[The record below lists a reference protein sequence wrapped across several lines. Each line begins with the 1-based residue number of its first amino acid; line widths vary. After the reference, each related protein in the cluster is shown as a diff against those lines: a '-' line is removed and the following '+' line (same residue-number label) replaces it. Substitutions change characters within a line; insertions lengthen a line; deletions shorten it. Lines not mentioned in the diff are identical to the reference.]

1 MAGSLGFGSSDGL
14 TIDPKFGPDRT
25 LLFQCFSSLL
35 KDQEAE
41 VRAAAADN
49 IARMAQLGGQDCFAS
64 HIAPALPGLA
74 DDPVVEVRSKLAQTL
89 MDCCDESICT
99 TLTDQVILSD
109 FKPLLEGFLQDE
121 FAEVQLHVL
130 TKLSNISRLLS
141 KMDAVVGS
149 VLAMTKAPNWRVREA
164 VGRLLPHLADARGVS
179 FFEDHLR
186 EPWLRFLLDQVA
198 DVRSACVAGMPHLL
212 RVAGP
217 EWLQR
222 EIFPHYVRIY
232 DESSSY
238 LTRITILRSFAAL
251 ASADPDAPISA
262 TKSLE
267 SGGEPLDSE
276 SPASYAGISLPLLE
290 DVVSLML
297 RGLDDRVANVRMVS
311 AKGLAGMLSKC
322 DASVLNSK
330 VRSGLSTRAN
340 EDEDD
345 DCRYFSQL
353 ALDSCA

>member
-1 MAGSLGFGSSDGL
+1 M
-14 TIDPKFGPDRT
+14 IDPKFGADRT
-25 LLFQCFSSLL
+25 NLFSCFSTLL
-35 KDQEAE
+35 QDQEAE
-41 VRAAAADN
+41 VRAAAAEN
-49 IARMAQLGGQDCFAS
+49 VARMTQLGGQDSFAS

-99 TLTDQVILSD
+99 ALSDQIILGD

-130 TKLSNISRLLS
+130 TKLSRVSRLLS

-164 VGRLLPHLADARGVS
+164 VGRLLPHLADARGVG
-179 FFEDHLR
+179 FFEDHLL
-186 EPWLRFLLDQVA
+186 EPWLRLLLDRVA
-198 DVRSACVAGMPHLL
+198 DVRSACVAGMPRLL

-222 EIFPHYVRIY
+222 EILPHYVRIY

-238 LTRITILRSFAAL
+238 LTRITVIRSFAAL
-251 ASADPDAPISA
+251 ASADPDAPPSA
-262 TKSLE
+262 TNALE

-276 SPASYAGISLPLLE
+276 SPPNDADIPPSLLD
-290 DVVSLML
+290 DVVSQMI

-311 AKGLAGMLSKC
+311 ARGLAGMMGKC
-322 DASVLNSK
+322 TDSFLNAK
-330 VRSGLSTRAN
+330 VKPALNTCAM
-340 EDEDD
+340 EDDDD
-345 DCRYFSQL
+345 DCRYFSQV
-353 ALDSCA
+353 ALDGCA